1 MINEMENEETK
12 SIFAEMLL
20 EEIPNMNFDE
30 IINSVKL
37 RKYNSDLEN
46 INEQIRNNADNSE
59 LYKAKKELK
68 KKILSLN
75 KKVVNRTLY

>member
-1 MINEMENEETK
+1 MENEETK